1 MIPRSNLTIKAPAL
15 AAGNSAR
22 LCLSLPSIIRSATAN
37 GLLLAIALTLL
48 PGVTW
53 GAGAAARYLDVQ
65 LNVVR
70 SLESRIDQFAD
81 IADESATR
89 LIAGG
94 NIYLAGEPG
103 MVSELLSRAGGL
115 CGAKSL
121 PLQNPLPPLS
131 RNDVILV
138 SDYGL
143 NGMLATAIEKLRDS
157 NALLIAFASGDHPI
171 MRKEAGPNFR
181 KIPVDIPV
189 DSCLMRSAAGEPL
202 LPTAAPAIATAQW
215 TYTAELLGACR
226 RKGKQLAVYL
236 SIFLDKD
243 RARYARTK
251 GLRFEPD
258 LRPAPVPRGE
268 YARTFLREAR
278 TSLAAIRGQELE
290 RLSTA
295 GKWLREAA
303 TAQKQ
308 VVRSLLGHLPP
319 IEAGIRGDVGFFTKT
334 ILLQGEKGKEWIA
347 QNLRAGDVCV
357 FLAYRDDDEM
367 TATANK
373 LGSRTISLTST
384 PPGAIQAKNSRH
396 LFINQ
401 HWEVSDAVL
410 PLPGYDVKACPLSCI
425 VGMACYYAMCG
436 EAIDATPAF

>member
-1 MIPRSNLTIKAPAL
+1 MIPPTQPAPKVTSLVADHFD
-15 AAGNSAR
+15 R
-22 LCLSLPSIIRSATAN
+22 PCLPSFGIVAGAKAK
-37 GLLLAIALTLL
+37 GLLLAIGLTLIPSL
-48 PGVTW
+48 TL
-53 GAGAAARYLDVQ
+53 GAGAAGRYLDTQ
-65 LNVVR
+65 LKVVR

-81 IADESATR
+81 IADESASR

-121 PLQNPLPPLS
+121 PLQNPLPPLN
-131 RNDVILV
+131 RNDVVLV

-143 NGMLATAIEKLRDS
+143 NGMLASALEKLRSS
-157 NALLIAFASGDHPI
+157 NALLIAFASADHPL
-171 MRKEAGPNFR
+171 MRKDAGPNFR
-181 KIPVDIPV
+181 RIAVDIPL
-189 DSCLMRSAAGEPL
+189 DSCLARSAKGEPL
-202 LPTAAPAIATAQW
+202 LPAAAPAIAAAQW

-226 RKGKQLAVYL
+226 RQGKQLAVYL

-251 GLRFEPD
+251 GLLFEPD
-258 LRPAPVPRGE
+258 LHPASVPRGE

-278 TSLAAIRGQELE
+278 TSLSAIRDQELE

-295 GKWLREAA
+295 GKWLREA
-303 TAQKQ
+303 TGDRKQ
-308 VVRSLLGHLPP
+308 LVRSLLGHLPP
-319 IEAGIRGDVGFFTKT
+319 LEAGIRGDVGFFTHT

-347 QNLRAGDVCV
+347 QNLRAGDVTV

-373 LGSRTISLTST
+373 LGARTISLTST
-384 PPGAIQAKNSRH
+384 APGAMQAKNPRH
-396 LFINQ
+396 LYINQ

-410 PLPGYDVKACPLSCI
+410 ELPGYDVKACPLSCI

-436 EAIDATPAF
+436 EAVDASAL